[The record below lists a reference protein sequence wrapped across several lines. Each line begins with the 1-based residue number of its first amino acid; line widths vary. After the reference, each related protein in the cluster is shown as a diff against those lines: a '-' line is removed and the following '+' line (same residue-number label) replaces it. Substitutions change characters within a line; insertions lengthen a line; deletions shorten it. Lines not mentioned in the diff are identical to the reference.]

1 MPPQRL
7 TNDTGFGATAADGRE
22 GSSGDGPAGG
32 AERTLTT
39 AQVTEQL
46 QLSVALVRKAI
57 RDGRLQASLPAGR
70 KNGYRIAP
78 SAVAHWLVQ
87 SRAGPGGLS

>member
-1 MPPQRL
+1 MQPHQL
-7 TNDTGFGATAADGRE
+7 THDKGFNATGAHRDE
-22 GSSGDGPAGG
+22 DSSGSGPAAG
-32 AERTLTT
+32 AERMLTT
-39 AQVTEQL
+39 AQVAAQL

-78 SAVAHWLVQ
+78 SAVARWLVQ

>member
-1 MPPQRL
+1 MPPHRL
-7 TNDTGFGATAADGRE
+7 TNDMGFDATPARRHKD
-22 GSSGDGPAGG
+22 SSGSGPTTG
-32 AERTLTT
+32 AERMLTT
-39 AQVTEQL
+39 AQVAEQL
-46 QLSVALVRKAI
+46 QLSVALVRRAI